1 MAKTTNIIEING
13 RRYDAQTGQLLGDT
27 NNAATAAPAPRALQ
41 TGTSIDGFTTKRAT
55 IAHAT
60 HAVAPATT
68 PKLPVAPVPSG
79 KMRPITEMVRTPG
92 LPVQHHKASS
102 SKTLMRHAVAKPQHS
117 LKRHTK
123 VQHRTDVLVKQPSI
137 TVKPKLSSYSIDPRR
152 VAHAKQIPRHPEA
165 RRYAIQQPLLA
176 TAGAAAKPMLSST
189 AAAPAATVATPAFR
203 PVPTPKPQSNTVRTP
218 DIFEQALA
226 RANSH
231 TEKPVARRRVK
242 HRRVLGSRA
251 LSYSAASLAV
261 VLLVGFFA
269 WQQKA
274 TFTMR
279 YAAGKAGVA
288 ATLPGYKP
296 SGFSAGKFTYS
307 PGLVAVNFSNT
318 ETGDRFALIERSTG
332 WDSQAL
338 LDSFVATKSRSYQT
352 IDAAGRTIY
361 TYGNNNAT
369 WVDNGIW
376 YQINSKGSL
385 STNQLVQVALS
396 M

>member
-27 NNAATAAPAPRALQ
+27 DNATVTSPAVPARSV
-41 TGTSIDGFTTKRAT
+41 GTSIDGFTTKKAT

-60 HAVAPATT
+60 MAVAPTATA
-68 PKLPVAPVPSG
+68 KLPAAPIPSG
-79 KMRPITEMVRTPG
+79 KMRQFTDMVRTPG
-92 LPVQHHKASS
+92 TPVQHHKTTT
-102 SKTLMRHAVAKPQHS
+102 SKTLMRHAVTKPQHS

-123 VQHRTDVLVKQPSI
+123 VQQRTDVLVKQPSI
-137 TVKPKLSSYSIDPRR
+137 TVKPKLSSYSLDPRR

-165 RRYAIQQPLLA
+165 RRYAIQQPRLAAAGASAKPSLA
-176 TAGAAAKPMLSST
+176 TMAT
-189 AAAPAATVATPAFR
+189 APAVVATPALR
-203 PVPTPKPQSNTVRTP
+203 PAHVPKPQSTTVRTP

-231 TEKPVARRRVK
+231 IEKPVARRHTK
-242 HRRVLGSRA
+242 HRRVLGSRV
-251 LSYSAASLAV
+251 LSYGAASLAV

-274 TFTMR
+274 ALTMR
-279 YAAGKAGVA
+279 YAASKAGVA

-296 SGFSAGKFTYS
+296 AGFAAGKFAYS

-318 ETGDRFALIERSTG
+318 ETGSTFALIERSSG

-369 WVDNGIW
+369 WVDNGVW
-376 YQINSKGSL
+376 YQINSQGSL
-385 STNQLVQVALS
+385 NTNQLVQLALS